1 MKKRITP
8 QPMQRRFGTVDVSH
22 MLVSETLLACGEDD
36 IPTSPDKEHSD
47 DPLPVIPEPHP
58 RSRHAATLQGITPSP
73 LTRAAAVASLLVE
86 ANPIVPVGPS
96 PEDQNP
102 RLPSGKP
109 SSSSADVQSVNHS
122 AGSSG
127 TPKAGARRPTP
138 PASFRSVQTPKGE
151 ELVDPAWLE
160 EPTRHMP
167 PELLEWTLELD
178 TRAQAAE
185 EAEELIEL
193 LETEAELAA
202 GQTDRETEQREG
214 RLLSAAEVERAAAR
228 VMPSWTEA
236 TDLSEGENNPLALPS
251 SLARPRA
258 TAHRAQKVHPGL
270 GRTEAVPAPL
280 RKKR

>member
-36 IPTSPDKEHSD
+36 IPTSPDREHSD

-58 RSRHAATLQGITPSP
+58 RSKHAATLQGITPSP
-73 LTRAAAVASLLVE
+73 LMRAAAVASLSVE
-86 ANPIVPVGPS
+86 ANPIVTVGPTS
-96 PEDQNP
+96 DPSP
-102 RLPSGKP
+102 RLPSVQTLP
-109 SSSSADVQSVNHS
+109 NSAGVQPVKHS
-122 AGSSG
+122 AVSSG
-127 TPKAGARRPTP
+127 TPRAGARRPTP
-138 PASFRSVQTPKGE
+138 PASFMSVQTPKGE

-202 GQTDRETEQREG
+202 RETEQREG

-251 SLARPRA
+251 SLARPKRMN
-258 TAHRAQKVHPGL
+258 P
-270 GRTEAVPAPL
+270 VPAPL

>member
-36 IPTSPDKEHSD
+36 IPTSPDREHSD

-58 RSRHAATLQGITPSP
+58 RSKHAATLQGITPSP
-73 LTRAAAVASLLVE
+73 LMRATAVASLSVE
-86 ANPIVPVGPS
+86 ANPIVSVDACVGPTEES
-96 PEDQNP
+96 P
-102 RLPSGKP
+102 RLPSVQTLP
-109 SSSSADVQSVNHS
+109 NSAGVQSVKHS
-122 AGSSG
+122 AVSSG
-127 TPKAGARRPTP
+127 TPRAGARRPTP
-138 PASFRSVQTPKGE
+138 PASFMSVQTPKGE

-202 GQTDRETEQREG
+202 RETANQTEQREG

-251 SLARPRA
+251 SLARPKSCLLYTSDA
-258 TAHRAQKVHPGL
+258 AD
-270 GRTEAVPAPL
+270 E
-280 RKKR
+280 